1 MKRKLRVTENGRSRE
16 LLLVGTMA
24 VGRDPECDISGSDPL
39 LSRRHAEIEAL
50 SDSVLVR
57 DLQSR
62 NGITVN
68 GRKVD
73 EVELRP
79 GDRVQVAGLR
89 IEYVVGPDSAADEAT
104 IKTLPEPPL
113 RRSTIEPLAVPA
125 AAGRFTPSEDDRRP
139 ADPPDVNDDDD
150 KTRVVPRTEDLSL
163 KLRSVTAMRLA
174 APVQA
179 RSAPELP
186 RAWTTRVRA
195 AVLGLALLV
204 WLACAV
210 LLTVGQS
217 ALPFALAV
225 AAVIAAAAAG
235 AAAFAIE
242 QFTIARLPALQRS
255 DRDEGTSPPSE
266 GAGRRDNDA
275 DLPLQQ
281 WPPPVD
287 RSTGRQ
293 TVVLRSSR

>member
-1 MKRKLRVTENGRSRE
+1 MKRKLKVTENGRSRE
-16 LLLVGTMA
+16 LLLVGIMA

-50 SDSVLVR
+50 PDSVVVR

-73 EVELRP
+73 EVELHP

-89 IEYVVGPDSAADEAT
+89 IEYVVGPDSVADEAT
-104 IKTLPEPPL
+104 IKTLPEPLL
-113 RRSTIEPLAVPA
+113 RRSSTMEPLVEPA
-125 AAGRFTPSEDDRRP
+125 AANDFTPSEDDRRP
-139 ADPPDVNDDDD
+139 ADSADVDDDR
-150 KTRVVPRTEDLSL
+150 TRVVPRTEDLSL
-163 KLRSVTAMRLA
+163 NLRSVTAIRLA

-179 RSAPELP
+179 RSAPRLP
-186 RAWTTRVRA
+186 RALTTRVRA

-225 AAVIAAAAAG
+225 AAVIAIAAAG

-242 QFTIARLPALQRS
+242 QFTIARLPELQQRNRGG
-255 DRDEGTSPPSE
+255 DTAPPNE